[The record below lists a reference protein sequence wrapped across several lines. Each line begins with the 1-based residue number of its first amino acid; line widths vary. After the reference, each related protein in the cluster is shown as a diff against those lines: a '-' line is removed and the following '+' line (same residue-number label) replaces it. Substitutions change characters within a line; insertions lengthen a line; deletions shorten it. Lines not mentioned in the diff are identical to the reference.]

1 MTTRGRKL
9 RKTWR
14 IPEEENSVA
23 GAVQTLRLRTAAQIR
38 RRRCCLQVKEQRPRK
53 EAMTWE
59 QMLDLGGR
67 GLRRQELIAAEGIY

>member
-1 MTTRGRKL
+1 MLNLQSPGE
-9 RKTWR
+9 
-14 IPEEENSVA
+14 P
-23 GAVQTLRLRTAAQIR
+23 RLLFFFSLQIR

-53 EAMTWE
+53 EAVTWE